1 MALFAPKY
9 VCRIFVHVR
18 LDIRRPNLSR
28 AKSAQLFK
36 DAQTL
41 IPGGV
46 NSPARAWRSVG
57 GDPIF
62 FKKASGS
69 RVWDADDNELIDY
82 VCSWGPMILG
92 HTNPIVIEAAID
104 SARMGTSFGAP
115 TELEVEMARRVVDA
129 VPSIEVVRFVSSGT
143 EATMSALRLARAKT
157 GRNKILKFDGG
168 YHGHE
173 DALLVAA
180 GSGLANQG
188 IASSAGVHPDYAA
201 ATLVADYNNIESV
214 RVLLEANKGEVAAL
228 IVEPIA
234 GNMGVVTPE
243 PGFLEGLRDLTT
255 EHGVLLIF
263 DEVISGFRVAFGGAQ
278 SVYGVTPDITCLGKI
293 VGGGFPVGAYGASA
307 EIMSIVAPLGPMYQA
322 GTLSGNPVA
331 MAAGIATLDELAK
344 PGVYEGLQANTDK
357 LADGVIDVFRKSG
370 VPAVVNRACGLM
382 TVFFTSNSVTDMTS
396 ASDTDRE
403 AFGMFFHGMVDN
415 GVYLPPSQFEAWFM
429 SIAHTDADIA
439 QTLEA
444 VANSLPS

>member
-1 MALFAPKY
+1 M
-9 VCRIFVHVR
+9 
-18 LDIRRPNLSR
+18 SR
-28 AKSAQLFK
+28 AKSAKLFS
-36 DAQTL
+36 DAKLL

-46 NSPARAWRSVG
+46 NSPARAWGSVG

-62 FKKASGS
+62 FKRASGS

-92 HTNPIVIEAAID
+92 HANPIVIGAAIEAAK
-104 SARMGTSFGAP
+104 SGTSFGAP
-115 TELEVEMARRVVDA
+115 TELEVEMARRVVNA

-157 GRNKILKFDGG
+157 GRNKILKFNGG

-173 DALLVAA
+173 DALLVEA

-201 ATLVADYNNIESV
+201 ATLVANFNDVESV
-214 RVLLEANKGEVAAL
+214 RVLLEANKGEVAAV
-228 IVEPIA
+228 IVEPIS
-234 GNMGVVTPE
+234 GNMGVVTPA

-263 DEVISGFRVAFGGAQ
+263 DEVISGFRVALGGAQ

-307 EIMSIVAPLGPMYQA
+307 EIMNQVAPLGPMYQA

-344 PGVYEGLQANTDK
+344 PGVYASLQTKTDK
-357 LADGVIDVFRKSG
+357 LADGVLDVFDKAG
-370 VPAVVNRACGLM
+370 IPAVVNRACGLM
-382 TVFFTSNSVTDMTS
+382 TVFFTGNEVTDMAS
-396 ASDTDRE
+396 ASATDRE
-403 AFGMFFHGMVDN
+403 SFGAFFHGMIDN
-415 GVYLPPSQFEAWFM
+415 GIYLPPSQFEAWFV
-429 SIAHTDADIA
+429 STAHSDADIA
-439 QTLEA
+439 ETLEA
-444 VANSLPS
+444 VSNSLPS

>member
-1 MALFAPKY
+1 
-9 VCRIFVHVR
+9 
-18 LDIRRPNLSR
+18 LSR
-28 AKSAQLFK
+28 AKSAKLFS
-36 DAQTL
+36 DAKTL

-46 NSPARAWRSVG
+46 NSPARAWGSVG

-62 FKKASGS
+62 FKRALGS

-92 HTNPIVIEAAID
+92 HANPTVID
-104 SARMGTSFGAP
+104 SAVDAARLGTSFGAP

-201 ATLVADYNNIESV
+201 ATLVADFNDIESV
-214 RVLLEANKGEVAAL
+214 RALLEANKGEIAAV
-228 IVEPIA
+228 IVEPIG
-234 GNMGVVTPE
+234 GNMGVVPPA

-255 EHGVLLIF
+255 EHGSMLIF
-263 DEVISGFRVAFGGAQ
+263 DEVITGFRVAFGGAQ
-278 SVYGVTPDITCLGKI
+278 SLYGVTPDITCLGKI

-307 EIMSIVAPLGPMYQA
+307 EIMSEVSPLGPMYQA

-331 MAAGIATLDELAK
+331 MAAGIATLAELSK
-344 PGVYEGLQANTDK
+344 PGVYEVLQAKTDK
-357 LADGVIDVFRKSG
+357 LADGVLDVFGKAG

-382 TVFFTSNSVTDMTS
+382 TVFFTDTEVTDMDS
-396 ASDTDRE
+396 ASATDRE
-403 AFGMFFHGMVDN
+403 AFGAFFHGMIDN
-415 GVYLPPSQFEAWFM
+415 GVYLPPSQFEAWFV
-429 SIAHTDADIA
+429 STAHSEADIA
-439 QTLEA
+439 ETLER
-444 VANSLPS
+444 VARSLPS

>member
-1 MALFAPKY
+1 M
-9 VCRIFVHVR
+9 
-18 LDIRRPNLSR
+18 SR
-28 AKSAQLFK
+28 AKSAQLFS
-36 DAQTL
+36 DAKAL

-46 NSPARAWRSVG
+46 NSPARAWGSVG

-82 VCSWGPMILG
+82 VCSWGAMILG
-92 HTNPIVIEAAID
+92 HAHPAVIDAAVD
-104 SARMGTSFGAP
+104 AARLGTSFGAP

-129 VPSIEVVRFVSSGT
+129 VPSIEIVRFVSSGT

-201 ATLVADYNNIESV
+201 ATLVAVYNDVDSV
-214 RVLLEANKGEVAAL
+214 RLLLEANKGEVAAV

-234 GNMGVVTPE
+234 GNMGVVTPA
-243 PGFLEGLRDLTT
+243 PGFLEGLRELTT

-263 DEVISGFRVAFGGAQ
+263 DEVISGFRVALGGAQ

-331 MAAGIATLDELAK
+331 MAAGIATLDELSK
-344 PGVYEGLQANTDK
+344 PGVYEGLQAKTDR
-357 LADGVIDVFRKSG
+357 LADGVSGVFEKAG
-370 VPAVVNRACGLM
+370 VPALINRACGLM
-382 TVFFTSNSVTDMTS
+382 TVFFTNNPVTNMDS
-396 ASDTDRE
+396 ASATDRE
-403 AFGMFFHGMVDN
+403 AFGAFFHGMVDN
-415 GVYLPPSQFEAWFM
+415 GVYLPPSQFEAWFV
-429 SIAHTDADIA
+429 STAHSDADIEL
-439 QTLEA
+439 TLER
-444 VANSLPS
+444 VAKSLPS

>member
-1 MALFAPKY
+1 M
-9 VCRIFVHVR
+9 
-18 LDIRRPNLSR
+18 SR
-28 AKSAQLFK
+28 AKSAQLFSNAK
-36 DAQTL
+36 SL

-46 NSPARAWRSVG
+46 NSPARAWGSVG
-57 GDPIF
+57 GEPIF

-92 HTNPIVIEAAID
+92 HAHPAVIDAAVEAAR
-104 SARMGTSFGAP
+104 SGTSFGAP

-157 GRNKILKFDGG
+157 GRNKILKFNGG

-173 DALLVAA
+173 DALLVEA

-201 ATLVADYNNIESV
+201 ATLVADFNDVESV
-214 RVLLEANKGEVAAL
+214 RQLLEANRGEVAAV
-228 IVEPIA
+228 IVEPIG
-234 GNMGVVTPE
+234 GNMGVVPPE
-243 PGFLEGLRDLTT
+243 PEFLEGLRDHTA
-255 EHGVLLIF
+255 EHGTLLIF
-263 DEVISGFRVAFGGAQ
+263 DEVISGFRVAYGGAQ

-293 VGGGFPVGAYGASA
+293 VGGGFPVGAYGGSA
-307 EIMSIVAPLGPMYQA
+307 EIMSEVAPLGPMYQA

-331 MAAGIATLDELAK
+331 MAAGIATLDELSK
-344 PGVYEGLQANTDK
+344 PGIYEGIQAKTDM
-357 LADGVIDVFRKSG
+357 LADGVLYVFGKAG
-370 VPAVVNRACGLM
+370 VPAVINRACGLL
-382 TVFFTSNSVTDMTS
+382 TVFFTNKTVTDMDS
-396 ASDTDRE
+396 ASATDRE
-403 AFGMFFHGMVDN
+403 AFGAFFHGMVDN
-415 GVYLPPSQFEAWFM
+415 GVYLPPSQFEAWFV
-429 SIAHTDADIA
+429 STAHSDADIA

-444 VANSLPS
+444 VAKSLPS

>member
-1 MALFAPKY
+1 MTLFAPKY

-36 DAQTL
+36 DAQAL

>member
-1 MALFAPKY
+1 M
-9 VCRIFVHVR
+9 
-18 LDIRRPNLSR
+18 SR

-36 DAQTL
+36 DAQAL

>member
-1 MALFAPKY
+1 MTLFAPKY
-9 VCRIFVHVR
+9 VCRIFVHVC

-36 DAQTL
+36 DAQAL

-46 NSPARAWRSVG
+46 NSPARAWGSVG

-234 GNMGVVTPE
+234 GNMGVITPE
-243 PGFLEGLRDLTT
+243 PGFLEGLRDLTK

-357 LADGVIDVFRKSG
+357 LADGVIDVFRKSS

-429 SIAHTDADIA
+429 STAHTDADIA
-439 QTLEA
+439 HTLEA

>member
-1 MALFAPKY
+1 M
-9 VCRIFVHVR
+9 
-18 LDIRRPNLSR
+18 SR
-28 AKSAQLFK
+28 AQSAKLFS
-36 DAQTL
+36 DAKTL

-46 NSPARAWRSVG
+46 NSPARAWGSVG

-62 FKKASGS
+62 FKRALGS

-92 HTNPIVIEAAID
+92 HANPTVID
-104 SARMGTSFGAP
+104 SAVDAARLGTSFGAP

-201 ATLVADYNNIESV
+201 ATLVADFNDIESV
-214 RVLLEANKGEVAAL
+214 RALLEANKGEIAAV
-228 IVEPIA
+228 IVEPIG
-234 GNMGVVTPE
+234 GNMGVVPPA

-255 EHGVLLIF
+255 EHGSMLIF
-263 DEVISGFRVAFGGAQ
+263 DEVITGFRVAFGGAQ

-307 EIMSIVAPLGPMYQA
+307 EIMSEVSPLGPMYQA

-331 MAAGIATLDELAK
+331 MAAGIATLAELSK
-344 PGVYEGLQANTDK
+344 PGVYEVLQAKTDK
-357 LADGVIDVFRKSG
+357 LADGVLDVFGKAG

-382 TVFFTSNSVTDMTS
+382 TVFFTDTEVTDMDS
-396 ASDTDRE
+396 ASATDRE
-403 AFGMFFHGMVDN
+403 AFGAFFHGMIDN
-415 GVYLPPSQFEAWFM
+415 GVYLPPSQFEAWFV
-429 SIAHTDADIA
+429 STAHSEADIA
-439 QTLEA
+439 ETLER
-444 VANSLPS
+444 VARSLPS

>member
-1 MALFAPKY
+1 MTLFSPKY

-36 DAQTL
+36 DAQAL

>member
-1 MALFAPKY
+1 
-9 VCRIFVHVR
+9 
-18 LDIRRPNLSR
+18 LSR
-28 AKSAQLFK
+28 AKSAKLFS
-36 DAQTL
+36 DAKTL

-46 NSPARAWRSVG
+46 NSPARAWGSVG

-62 FKKASGS
+62 FKRALGS

-92 HTNPIVIEAAID
+92 HANPTVID
-104 SARMGTSFGAP
+104 SAVDAARLGTSFGAP

-157 GRNKILKFDGG
+157 SRNKILKFDGG

-201 ATLVADYNNIESV
+201 ATLVADFNDIESV
-214 RVLLEANKGEVAAL
+214 RALLEANKGEIAAV
-228 IVEPIA
+228 IVEPIG
-234 GNMGVVTPE
+234 GNMGVVPPA

-255 EHGVLLIF
+255 EHGSMLIF
-263 DEVISGFRVAFGGAQ
+263 DEVITGFRVAFGGAQ

-307 EIMSIVAPLGPMYQA
+307 EIMSEVSPLGPMYQA

-331 MAAGIATLDELAK
+331 MAAGIATLAELSK
-344 PGVYEGLQANTDK
+344 PGVYEVLQAKTDK
-357 LADGVIDVFRKSG
+357 LADGVLDVFGKAG

-382 TVFFTSNSVTDMTS
+382 TVFFTDTEVTDMDS
-396 ASDTDRE
+396 ASATDRE
-403 AFGMFFHGMVDN
+403 AFGAFFHGMIDN
-415 GVYLPPSQFEAWFM
+415 GVYLPPSQFEAWFV
-429 SIAHTDADIA
+429 STAHSEADIDE
-439 QTLEA
+439 TLER
-444 VANSLPS
+444 VARSLPS